1 MNHNE
6 MFEYLKVVS
15 RMERQFYTA
24 FGRDITSERIITM
37 SKSISGLVKVLIDFK
52 ETKDFPISIINSIEK
67 LVSKMR
73 KDLVSIT

>member
-37 SKSISGLVKVLIDFK
+37 SMSISGLVKVLIDFK
-52 ETKDFPISIINSIEK
+52 ERKDFPISTKRCQMGSANGRGYDFR
-67 LVSKMR
+67 L
-73 KDLVSIT
+73 L